1 MYRIEK
7 VKWLFYLF
15 VVDYLFID
23 YLLEFVCISYVH
35 THLEI

>member
-7 VKWLFYLF
+7 VKWLLYLF

-23 YLLEFVCISYVH
+23 YLLQLFCPVYYMYTRI
-35 THLEI
+35 

>member
-15 VVDYLFID
+15 VVNYLFID
-23 YLLEFVCISYVH
+23 YLLELFFISYVH
-35 THLEI
+35 TYLEI

>member
-15 VVDYLFID
+15 VFDHLFID
-23 YLLEFVCISYVH
+23 YLLELFCISYVH